1 MLQFLLNPYV
11 LVVATTLL
19 TATLV
24 TLYNRTLEADESKVQ
39 RSFYKILVIGSL
51 AGLALVF
58 AVNRPEKTLTE
69 PFFEDGTASF

>member
-1 MLQFLLNPYV
+1 MFQFILNPYV
-11 LVVATTLL
+11 LVIVTTLM

-24 TLYNRTLEADESKVQ
+24 TLYNKTLEADESKIQ

-51 AGLALVF
+51 TGMALVF